1 MKRVEFVFEHDEV
14 VFGKYDLMYP
24 QTTDTRTILSS
35 FDGECSLN
43 QYFDEYIKWLV
54 SIGFTKEEITQ
65 QIMTFC
71 NYDHEVSFTV

>member
-1 MKRVEFVFEHDEV
+1 MKRVEFVFEDENI
-14 VFGKYDLMYP
+14 VFGNYDLMYP
-24 QTTDTRTILSS
+24 QTEEKKTIRSS
-35 FDGECSLN
+35 FDGDSSLN

-71 NYDHEVSFTV
+71 NYDHEVSLKV